1 MSERA
6 TVWTDEA
13 DARLRAY
20 LATPGRHIPTGLGT
34 EDAACSVG
42 AINLA
47 LTGELSGDVPGCMS
61 RVIGHW
67 IVVTQDKMPDAV
79 RNSEG
84 WRALLPLAAGTGRE
98 REAAHLRVV
107 MNWMWSVLARAQPV
121 ADEYGFGG
129 AWRAMCE
136 QRTKDAARAA
146 ARATGPASTVA
157 RATAYAAA
165 NAAASAAAN
174 AAAYAAANAAAKA
187 AANAA
192 AYAAAY
198 AAAKAAA
205 KAAAYAAAKA
215 AARATAYAAA
225 NAAASA
231 AASAAA
237 KAAAGSRAAVWAE
250 IDPVSVLRAMIA
262 A

>member
-34 EDAACSVG
+34 KDAACSVA

-61 RVIGHW
+61 KVIGHW
-67 IVVTQDKMPDAV
+67 IVVTQDKMPDEL

-98 REAAHLRVV
+98 REAARLRVV

-121 ADEYGFGG
+121 ADEHGFGG

-146 ARATGPASTVA
+146 ARATGPAATAA
-157 RATAYAAA
+157 RATARATARAAA
-165 NAAASAAAN
+165 WATAS
-174 AAAYAAANAAAKA
+174 AAAYAAANAAA
-187 AANAA
+187 N
-192 AYAAAY
+192 

-205 KAAAYAAAKA
+205 KAASA
-215 AARATAYAAA
+215 AARDAA
-225 NAAASA
+225 N
-231 AASAAA
+231 
-237 KAAAGSRAAVWAE
+237 AAAGSRAAVWAE

>member
-34 EDAACSVG
+34 KDAACSVG

-47 LTGELSGDVPGCMS
+47 LTGELSDDIPGCMS

-67 IVVTQDKMPDAV
+67 IVVTQDKMPDEL

-98 REAAHLRVV
+98 REAARLRVV

-121 ADEYGFGG
+121 ADEHGFGG

-136 QRTKDAARAA
+136 QRTKDAGRSA
-146 ARATGPASTVA
+146 ARATGPAATAA

-165 NAAASAAAN
+165 TAAATAAAN
-174 AAAYAAANAAAKA
+174 AAAN
-187 AANAA
+187 
-192 AYAAAY
+192 
-198 AAAKAAA
+198 
-205 KAAAYAAAKA
+205 AAAYAAAKA
-215 AARATAYAAA
+215 AARAAARATGPAATAAA
-225 NAAASA
+225 NAAAN
-231 AASAAA
+231 
-237 KAAAGSRAAVWAE
+237 AAAGSRAAVWAE

>member
-47 LTGELSGDVPGCMS
+47 LTGELSDDIPGCMS

-67 IVVTQDKMPDAV
+67 IVVTQDKMPDEL

-98 REAAHLRVV
+98 REAARLRVV

-121 ADEYGFGG
+121 ADEHGFGG

-165 NAAASAAAN
+165 
-174 AAAYAAANAAAKA
+174 
-187 AANAA
+187 
-192 AYAAAY
+192 
-198 AAAKAAA
+198 
-205 KAAAYAAAKA
+205 KA

-225 NAAASA
+225 NAAAYAAAKAAARAAARATGPAATA

-237 KAAAGSRAAVWAE
+237 NAAAGSRAAVWAE

>member
-34 EDAACSVG
+34 KDAACSVA

-61 RVIGHW
+61 KVIGRW

-98 REAAHLRVV
+98 REAARLRVV

-121 ADEYGFGG
+121 ADEHGFGG

-146 ARATGPASTVA
+146 ARATGPAATAA
-157 RATAYAAA
+157 RATARATARAAA
-165 NAAASAAAN
+165 WATAS
-174 AAAYAAANAAAKA
+174 
-187 AANAA
+187 AA

-205 KAAAYAAAKA
+205 KAASA
-215 AARATAYAAA
+215 AARDAA
-225 NAAASA
+225 N
-231 AASAAA
+231 
-237 KAAAGSRAAVWAE
+237 AAAGSRAAVWAE

>member
-34 EDAACSVG
+34 KDAACSVA

-61 RVIGHW
+61 KVIGRW
-67 IVVTQDKMPDAV
+67 IVVTQDKMPDEL

-98 REAAHLRVV
+98 REAARLRVV

-121 ADEYGFGG
+121 ADEHGFGG

-146 ARATGPASTVA
+146 ARATGPAATAA
-157 RATAYAAA
+157 RATARAT
-165 NAAASAAAN
+165 
-174 AAAYAAANAAAKA
+174 
-187 AANAA
+187 
-192 AYAAAY
+192 
-198 AAAKAAA
+198 AKAAA
-205 KAAAYAAAKA
+205 KAAA
-215 AARATAYAAA
+215 RPPRMPPRRPPR
-225 NAAASA
+225 
-231 AASAAA
+231 
-237 KAAAGSRAAVWAE
+237 GPPRMPPRMP
-250 IDPVSVLRAMIA
+250 PVPPPGTPRMPQRVPGPRYGRRSTR
-262 A
+262 